1 MWPFKKKIIIKENK
15 HTYPYSRMRND
26 SSNYSVWD
34 NLSIIEKFAMIGLP
48 MMLCFMIWMMCDA
61 IAPDLHW
68 GIRLPISV
76 GIVAGIIGL
85 ITGIVNFFSE
95 RY

>member
-15 HTYPYSRMRND
+15 HTYPYSRTRGNT
-26 SSNYSVWD
+26 SNYSVWD
-34 NLSIIEKFAMIGLP
+34 NLSIIEKFAMITLP

-61 IAPDLHW
+61 IVPDLHW
-68 GIRLPISV
+68 GILLPISV
-76 GIVAGIIGL
+76 GIVAGLIGL
-85 ITGIVNFFSE
+85 ITLIVNFFSE